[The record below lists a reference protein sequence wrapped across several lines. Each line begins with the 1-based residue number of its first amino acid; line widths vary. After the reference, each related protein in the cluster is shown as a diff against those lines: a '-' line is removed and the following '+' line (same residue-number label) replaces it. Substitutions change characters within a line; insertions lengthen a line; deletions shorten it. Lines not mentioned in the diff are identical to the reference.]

1 MKGKTKFQTESF
13 IHGERITSHNLL
25 SAPVVFPFM
34 KTIIPSSSPIFN
46 EWDPGI
52 CAASRIKF
60 VNETV
65 FSRTEMIFHAAVT
78 IFSVLENT
86 VVESE
91 IILCGTGTTKSGS
104 MKIVVVSEK
113 IIFTMTK
120 IFSVSEKIFAET
132 PAASVNQRVGS
143 LGSQKTFFAIEKIF
157 SGTEMIFCS
166 AEKVFCGTK
175 KILFQRDSIFSG
187 SKRIFPGTNPI
198 FSFIDA
204 IIFIAGKIISAM
216 TTHIS
221 PTEKIFF
228 VPDRSFFA
236 AEMMFWA
243 AEKTAGAVPAG
254 LFLNHQPFFSPAV
267 DNVDSTGP
275 FRGVDRVQS
284 GT

>member
-78 IFSVLENT
+78 IFSVLDT

-132 PAASVNQRVGS
+132 PAASVNQRVEA
-143 LGSQKTFFAIEKIF
+143 LGARRLS
-157 SGTEMIFCS
+157 S
-166 AEKVFCGTK
+166 
-175 KILFQRDSIFSG
+175 
-187 SKRIFPGTNPI
+187 
-198 FSFIDA
+198 
-204 IIFIAGKIISAM
+204 
-216 TTHIS
+216 
-221 PTEKIFF
+221 
-228 VPDRSFFA
+228 RSRRSSRA
-236 AEMMFWA
+236 R
-243 AEKTAGAVPAG
+243 K
-254 LFLNHQPFFSPAV
+254 
-267 DNVDSTGP
+267 
-275 FRGVDRVQS
+275 
-284 GT
+284 

>member
-78 IFSVLENT
+78 IFSVLDT

-198 FSFIDA
+198 FSFIEA
-204 IIFIAGKIISAM
+204 
-216 TTHIS
+216 HIS

>member
-78 IFSVLENT
+78 IFSVLDT

-120 IFSVSEKIFAET
+120 IFSVS
-132 PAASVNQRVGS
+132 
-143 LGSQKTFFAIEKIF
+143 EKIF

-198 FSFIDA
+198 FSFIEA